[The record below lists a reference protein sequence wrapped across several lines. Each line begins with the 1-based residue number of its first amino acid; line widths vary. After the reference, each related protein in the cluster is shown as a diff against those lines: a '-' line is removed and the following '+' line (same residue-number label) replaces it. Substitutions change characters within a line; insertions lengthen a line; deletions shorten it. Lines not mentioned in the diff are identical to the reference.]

1 MKKKLL
7 GVVGAA
13 VLGVTL
19 SSCLS
24 VPVMPPYGIVYT
36 DYKAPLDYDQE
47 KSPVGDRTGTSETM
61 SIVGLVALGDASIQT
76 AAADGNIKTIY
87 GADYEY
93 FNVLGIY
100 QTYKTVVHGE

>member
-13 VLGVTL
+13 AVAVSLTG
-19 SSCLS
+19 CLS

-36 DYKAPLDYDQE
+36 DYKAPLDFDQE
-47 KSPVGDRTGTSETM
+47 KSPVGDRSGSAETM
-61 SIVGLVALGDASIQT
+61 SIVGLVAMGDASIQT
-76 AAADGNIKTIY
+76 AAEDGNIKTIY